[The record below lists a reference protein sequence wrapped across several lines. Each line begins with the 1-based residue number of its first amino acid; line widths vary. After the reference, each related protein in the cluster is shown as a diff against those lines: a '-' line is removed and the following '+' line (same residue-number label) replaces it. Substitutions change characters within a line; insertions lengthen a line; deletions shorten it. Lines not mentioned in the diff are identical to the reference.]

1 MTGGTAV
8 NRRFDIIR
16 KLVYREQELSNFLIN
31 AWKLVKGHYRTAK
44 VENWLDKSKTGK
56 KSKVHWNEENYHSF
70 FIHSQNIAHKYFK
83 KYFAWDRI
91 IRFLKNL
98 KAGG

>member
-31 AWKLVKGHYRTAK
+31 AWKLVKGHYRTAGSWK
-44 VENWLDKSKTGK
+44 LTW
-56 KSKVHWNEENYHSF
+56 
-70 FIHSQNIAHKYFK
+70 
-83 KYFAWDRI
+83 
-91 IRFLKNL
+91 
-98 KAGG
+98 